1 MEALRK
7 IRLAATLLA
16 FSLGLALF
24 GGDASTSS
32 SKGAE
37 LTAFYDSLPVE
48 TKWLSGAKVDWRSGD
63 PLPGDKPGKTHCS
76 AFAAAACERLG
87 VYLLRPPEHP
97 QNGLANAQYDW
108 LLSKGAERGWRRL
121 SSMEEAQKAA
131 SDGLLVVAVL
141 KNPEPSKPGHIA
153 LVRPGAKRKA
163 ELEKDG
169 PDVIQAG
176 GTNYKS
182 TTLKNGFRRHPGAF
196 EAREILFFSHEI
208 EKPPLKGP

>member
-63 PLPGDKPGKTHCS
+63 PLPATSQARPI
-76 AFAAAACERLG
+76 AAPSPRRL
-87 VYLLRPPEHP
+87 
-97 QNGLANAQYDW
+97 A
-108 LLSKGAERGWRRL
+108 RGWACICFVRRSIPRTDWPTL
-121 SSMEEAQKAA
+121 NTTGFFRRARNA
-131 SDGLLVVAVL
+131 
-141 KNPEPSKPGHIA
+141 
-153 LVRPGAKRKA
+153 
-163 ELEKDG
+163 
-169 PDVIQAG
+169 AG
-176 GTNYKS
+176 GVS
-182 TTLKNGFRRHPGAF
+182 HLWRR
-196 EAREILFFSHEI
+196 RK
-208 EKPPLKGP
+208 KPLRTDCW